1 MNKEAGLGS
10 SGRTGW
16 RQGVG
21 APPFSHFATLALGHA
36 LRISSIG
43 VMVAFILALASG
55 GRSSAIAQ
63 SYPTA
68 PVKLIVTTGAGGA
81 PDVIARIV
89 AEGLSSPAS
98 SVSSHCGM

>member
-43 VMVAFILALASG
+43 VMVALILALA
-55 GRSSAIAQ
+55 
-63 SYPTA
+63 
-68 PVKLIVTTGAGGA
+68 
-81 PDVIARIV
+81 
-89 AEGLSSPAS
+89 
-98 SVSSHCGM
+98 